1 MLDLRRLE
9 RHTLR
14 PTPWGQVLFARVLRL
29 DYRFP
34 RRTEIVLEGVEHLD
48 PRRRYILAMNHTDR
62 YNYWPLQLA
71 LYQRKLGFTT
81 TWVKGK
87 YYESDVSG
95 WFMDAMGQLPMPSRG
110 YVITT
115 CFRDRTGRPPSR
127 EEYRALR
134 DVADGK
140 RTEVPPEL
148 QRLLGDAGAFLAD
161 FTAHFDRMIAEV
173 MRLHAEALD
182 NGLHILVFPQGT
194 RSKRLSAG
202 HTGMAQVAMHLGVDV
217 VPIGC
222 NGSDHAY
229 PGDRPTASGG
239 RIVYRIGRPLR
250 IDGPE
255 LAPFRVTTPF
265 RPFSL
270 AAARAHGEAF
280 QGMTDLVMDRIN
292 DLLDPEY
299 QYSRDHA
306 SDGVEGMRRFV

>member
-148 QRLLGDAGAFLAD
+148 QRLLGDAGAFL
-161 FTAHFDRMIAEV
+161 
-173 MRLHAEALD
+173 
-182 NGLHILVFPQGT
+182 
-194 RSKRLSAG
+194 SKRLPRDC
-202 HTGMAQVAMHLGVDV
+202 HTTATLLPHNCHTIATGNLHIKLHL
-217 VPIGC
+217 
-222 NGSDHAY
+222 
-229 PGDRPTASGG
+229 
-239 RIVYRIGRPLR
+239 
-250 IDGPE
+250 
-255 LAPFRVTTPF
+255 
-265 RPFSL
+265 PFSRVCVCSVYL
-270 AAARAHGEAF
+270 NHLTPARWTCEFICKFPVAVVWQLCGSHVA
-280 QGMTDLVMDRIN
+280 
-292 DLLDPEY
+292 
-299 QYSRDHA
+299 
-306 SDGVEGMRRFV
+306 VEWQLRRPI